1 MNILSLANR
10 THLAATL
17 FMFTTVLL
25 PLQSM
30 AADAEHGEKL
40 YKERCHGCHD
50 TRVHTRPN
58 RIIHTYED
66 LVNRVRFCDTQAKAG
81 FSDSDINDVSE
92 YLNKEFYHFLKVKD
106 NE

>member
-1 MNILSLANR
+1 MNTIFRKNL
-10 THLAATL
+10 
-17 FMFTTVLL
+17 VLL
-25 PLQSM
+25 VPVLLVLATVPLQGL

-66 LVNRVRFCDTQAKAG
+66 LVNRVRFCDSQAKAG
-81 FSDSDINDVSE
+81 LKDSEIYDVAE
-92 YLNKEFYHFLKVKD
+92 YLNNEFYKFIKVKD